1 MEKHF
6 ATQFLGSFYV
16 IFLFQIFVFI
26 CSCFVVFFLFLFSWG
41 NVGVFALLNL
51 IVSQCYV

>member
-26 CSCFVVFFLFLFSWG
+26 CSCFVGFFCFCFPE
-41 NVGVFALLNL
+41 VGVFALLNL